1 MSACSGSSRHVGI
14 RCKRDRLARG
24 LKRQPVSA
32 AIGTSDVPGML
43 RNSMTFALHRSISA
57 IACAMVFT
65 ASCAAAEVI
74 PQELAVDSNGGAVA
88 VTRYAAEGTASR
100 PAVLVLHGAGGID
113 VDPQAY
119 ARHGLTLAESG
130 IDAYLVRYFGSG
142 DRSCGCW
149 DVWAE
154 RVADVTT
161 AILQRPEAS
170 GRVGLLG
177 FSLGGAVA
185 ATSARDPRIAALVV
199 FYGFIPNSQRARIDR
214 LPARSNRTRRRPAQC
229 QCGGRRSHHVALD
242 AADAVYFAAH
252 PEAVADRL
260 AASARVNEM
269 IASAIQIDPQRFWK
283 NVPAQFGTP

>member
-1 MSACSGSSRHVGI
+1 
-14 RCKRDRLARG
+14 
-24 LKRQPVSA
+24 
-32 AIGTSDVPGML
+32 
-43 RNSMTFALHRSISA
+43 MTFALHRSISA

-199 FYGFIPNSQRARIDR
+199 FYGFIPNSQRGRIDR
-214 LPARSNRTRRRPAQC
+214 LPPLLALHGDADDDVPLLSGQNLLSLAKQLARRSRRTRRLSRRGASPLHLA
-229 QCGGRRSHHVALD
+229 GTRGHRRGRSHNRILSCRV
-242 AADAVYFAAH
+242 
-252 PEAVADRL
+252 DRPL
-260 AASARVNEM
+260 N
-269 IASAIQIDPQRFWK
+269 
-283 NVPAQFGTP
+283 